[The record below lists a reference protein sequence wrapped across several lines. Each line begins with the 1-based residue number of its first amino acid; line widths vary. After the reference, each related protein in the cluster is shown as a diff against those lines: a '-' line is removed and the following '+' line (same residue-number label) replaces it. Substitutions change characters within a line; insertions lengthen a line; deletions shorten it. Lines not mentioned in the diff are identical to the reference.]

1 MNNATRYIKLFLII
15 LGSILSIF
23 SVLSSIL
30 LRDGLGPDSI
40 QSTGYEAL
48 ERVVIQSFPLVVVGV
63 VLIIIAIK
71 LKSEST
77 K

>member
-1 MNNATRYIKLFLII
+1 MSKRYIKILLIL

-23 SVLSSIL
+23 SVLSSVL

-40 QSTGYEAL
+40 RSTGYEAL

-63 VLIIIAIK
+63 ILIAIGIK
-71 LKSEST
+71 LKSESS